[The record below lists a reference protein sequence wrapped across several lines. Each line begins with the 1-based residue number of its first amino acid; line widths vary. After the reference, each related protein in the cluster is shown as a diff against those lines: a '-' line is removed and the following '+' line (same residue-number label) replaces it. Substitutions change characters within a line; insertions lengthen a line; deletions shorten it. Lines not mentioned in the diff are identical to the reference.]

1 MTEVE
6 AINTD
11 GLAHVG
17 EVTTRV
23 FRESVAERDYTNA
36 LRAGRVDAMA
46 EVAHWAQQRIDA
58 AGPYDDT
65 RALAELISWT
75 ADKIRDTHST
85 PVNGSDNA

>member
-1 MTEVE
+1 MSDE

-23 FRESVAERDYTNA
+23 MREAIAEDDYTNA
-36 LRAGRVDAMA
+36 FRAGQASELA
-46 EVAHWAQQRIDA
+46 EVARWAEARIAA

-65 RALAELISWT
+65 RALAEIISWT
-75 ADKIRDTHST
+75 ADRIRGIHS
-85 PVNGSDNA
+85 VQLGE